1 MIKAV
6 LFDLD
11 GVLVDAVRLHQ
22 QAFIDAIAPYRHI
35 TEEEHM
41 RDLNGL
47 STRKKLEKLGIPE
60 ELREEIY
67 NKKQEKT
74 YELIPKIIKEIPEVT
89 ETIKKIKEMKI
100 PFAVCSNCIR
110 KTTEVLTAQVNITD
124 FEFLLSNQDV
134 SVSKPN
140 PEMYLK
146 AMEILSLP
154 KSEVLIV
161 EDSPIG
167 LEAAR
172 ASGAHVCEIKN
183 PYDIKKVL
191 KYIDEINNNSKQ
203 DIYHQ

>member
-22 QAFIDAIAPYRHI
+22 QAFIEAISPYKYI